1 MTHDASEM
9 CCEAALR
16 RRACRR
22 ALILNAVQLTV
33 NALPRQQFFMR
44 TLLRDYTAIE
54 DDDLVRISDSA
65 EPVRDGDHGTA
76 LHQLGE
82 TFHDEAFRF
91 RVQGS
96 RWLGQ
101 YQGWG
106 VSDNRPRNPYTLG
119 LTARYSQTPLAY
131 LRVVTIR
138 HRRDEVVRVGKLRRL
153 DDLGIR
159 CAGAAVSDVGFD
171 GPPEQHR
178 ILQDKT
184 DLLAQRLFRVLHR
197 IHAIDQDPTIVGV
210 VEAWNESDHGRL
222 AASCGADHAQPLTC
236 FDDEINALE
245 DRRPDLIAEVHVL
258 EGDCA
263 LDGFQRPRVGTILD
277 DVIGVQ
283 NAFDAFQCDGRLG
296 NRVGIFRQI
305 LHGFEEF
312 TEVRQKHGQRAH
324 GHQVSENERRPAP

>member
-1 MTHDASEM
+1 MTHGASEI
-9 CCEAALR
+9 CYEAALR
-16 RRACRR
+16 RCACRR
-22 ALILNAVQLTV
+22 ALNLNAVQLTV

-65 EPVRDGDHGTA
+65 QPVRDGDHGTT

-82 TFHDEAFRF
+82 TLHDEALRF

-96 RWLGQ
+96 RWLVQ
-101 YQGWG
+101 YQDWG
-106 VSDNRPRNPYTLG
+106 VADNRPRNPYPLA
-119 LTARYSQTPLAY
+119 LTARYGQTTLAH

-171 GPPEQHR
+171 GTPEQHR

-197 IHAIDQDPTIVGV
+197 VHAIDQDPTIVGV

-222 AASCGADHAQPLTC
+222 AASCRADHAQPLTC

-263 LDGFQRPRVGTILD
+263 LDGFQGLCIGAILD
-277 DVIGVQ
+277 DIISIQ
-283 NAFDAFQCDGRLG
+283 NTFDASQCDG
-296 NRVGIFRQI
+296 
-305 LHGFEEF
+305 
-312 TEVRQKHGQRAH
+312 
-324 GHQVSENERRPAP
+324 